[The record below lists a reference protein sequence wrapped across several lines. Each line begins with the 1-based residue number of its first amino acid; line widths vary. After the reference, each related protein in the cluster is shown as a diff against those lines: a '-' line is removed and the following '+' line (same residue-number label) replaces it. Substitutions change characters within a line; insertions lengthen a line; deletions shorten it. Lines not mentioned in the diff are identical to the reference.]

1 MHAERLLHRRIV
13 LNDTAFV
20 ELVIWRLPEPVP
32 LCQHSFKYRLAFV
45 AQGKC
50 RIRYDNERGK
60 GDHRHIDTVE
70 APYSFSTPD
79 QLIRDF
85 DQDVRRWRHEHRND

>member
-1 MHAERLLHRRIV
+1 MKAERLLHRRIV

-20 ELVIWRLPEPVP
+20 ELVLWRLPEPVP
-32 LCQHSFKYRLAFV
+32 PCQHSFKYRLAFV

-60 GDHRHIDTVE
+60 GDHRHIDTAE

-85 DQDVRRWRHEHRND
+85 DQDVRRWRYEHRND